1 MIRGVVLTLGAIVTL
16 AGLNGA
22 RADGLPLFG
31 WPALSAADPATMGV
45 FPSLPQNWADL
56 PVQFHISEQV
66 GYNSN
71 INNVPTG
78 PGISNDFGRPIGAME
93 SISTYGVSFKN
104 QIGAQQFFGDANW
117 GMYRYLNNAFWN
129 TGHSSVDLGDNFTYG
144 SKCTGSVTLS
154 EATAPSLPGQQ
165 ISFNV
170 VNNQTTL
177 NANASLRCAINGEY
191 SGIFNTGFS
200 ESQNSAFL
208 DKANNSQS
216 AFIAAGI
223 SYAVSET
230 NSFQVL
236 ATVTG
241 TNYSDRGVLLNAAT
255 GLNSDITTDSV
266 MATYTKNFS
275 PNLSVV
281 ASLGLI
287 GVTYSYLDFAV
298 PRTILPQYSVA
309 VQWAATPRLSLNMSA
324 SRSVSTPTAVL
335 SNLQVTESTSAGFSY
350 QVTPKISMSAGLSAG
365 YATGV
370 STPIVTSG
378 ILSVFTSNQKTYGAN
393 AAVSY
398 LITPFLNAAL
408 SYQFSRAVQS
418 NLTTN
423 DSLILLALNFN
434 PY

>member
-1 MIRGVVLTLGAIVTL
+1 M
-16 AGLNGA
+16 
-22 RADGLPLFG
+22 
-31 WPALSAADPATMGV
+31 
-45 FPSLPQNWADL
+45 
-56 PVQFHISEQV
+56 
-66 GYNSN
+66 
-71 INNVPTG
+71 
-78 PGISNDFGRPIGAME
+78 
-93 SISTYGVSFKN
+93 
-104 QIGAQQFFGDANW
+104 
-117 GMYRYLNNAFWN
+117 
-129 TGHSSVDLGDNFTYG
+129 
-144 SKCTGSVTLS
+144 
-154 EATAPSLPGQQ
+154 
-165 ISFNV
+165 
-170 VNNQTTL
+170 
-177 NANASLRCAINGEY
+177 RCAINGEY